1 MMPKLCYMLFNGNTI
16 IPLSHCFAI
25 YGAQVVAY
33 GTYVALRSLYNITP
47 ECFIVSNAKGNPPE
61 IDGIPIR
68 ELGKC
73 ALDKETLILVATT
86 ELLQDEICVALKNSK
101 FGNYM
106 RIGAH
111 EEHLLMSAYF
121 ESIGKFPLLK
131 GSDSGAICDLVLYE
145 VKNHRDKPLANK
157 PELKARFC
165 PIQAGAEITD
175 KRVATLLDNTGC
187 NISAKNKM
195 YSEMTATYWVWKN
208 TSHDW
213 KGICHYRRH
222 LLISDAQLS
231 ALADGNI
238 DAILPLPYMCFPNT
252 LAQFGRFVSE
262 EVKNALLSSLK
273 ALHPAQYD
281 DYLSI
286 LNGQYQYTYNLGA
299 AKREVFD
306 AYCSWIFAI
315 LEYMEKFSNKLPE
328 IATTRALSY
337 AAEVL
342 TSLYFFSNSVK
353 LNIRH
358 IEKRIYG

>member
-1 MMPKLCYMLFNGNTI
+1 MKLCYMLFNGNTI
-16 IPLSHCFAI
+16 IQLSNRFAI

-33 GTYVALRSLYNITP
+33 GAYVALRSLYNITP

-68 ELGKC
+68 EFDKC
-73 ALDKETLILVATT
+73 TLDKETLILVAVT
-86 ELLQDEICVALKNSK
+86 ELLQDEICAVLQNNG
-101 FGNYM
+101 FGNYL

-111 EEHLLMSAYF
+111 EEHILMGAYF

-131 GSDSGAICDLVLYE
+131 GSENGAICDLVLYE

-175 KRVATLLDNTGC
+175 IRVAPLLDNTGC

-238 DAILPLPYMCFPNT
+238 DAILPLPYICFPNT
-252 LAQFGRFVSE
+252 QAQFGRFVSE
-262 EVKNALLSSLK
+262 EVKNTLLSSLK
-273 ALHPAQYD
+273 TLHLAQYD

-286 LNGQYQYTYNLGA
+286 LNGQYQYTYNLVA

-315 LEYMEKFSNKLPE
+315 LEYMESFSDKLPE

-337 AAEVL
+337 VAEVL
-342 TSLYFFSNSVK
+342 TSLYFLYNSVK

-358 IEKRIYG
+358 VEKSIFV